1 MRYETNNKSYKSCKS
16 HIGSSLKGTR
26 RMAVR
31 LPFKDGAY
39 KVALESESQLVPISI
54 EIPHNVWNNWYPL
67 CLLWGGSYDKVI
79 ITCHKSI
86 EVKKD
91 MDREEIKKKTYDAI
105 FSVIP
110 LVGEEITELKKDK

>member
-1 MRYETNNKSYKSCKS
+1 VLRT
-16 HIGSSLKGTR
+16 SLTFSDLAEGTR

-39 KVALESESQLVPISI
+39 KVALESESLLVPISI

-67 CLLWGGSYDKVI
+67 CLFWCGSYDKVVL
-79 ITCHKSI
+79 TVHPPV

-110 LVGEEITELKKDK
+110 LIGEEIKESKKER